1 MVLLINKPIFSSYNL
16 CSHFRLLHQ
25 AALWDN
31 AELLEDLLNGEELEY
46 INSCDSWGRSPV
58 HAATTTESSMCL
70 RILIQVI
77 IISFS
82 LSHARLITRL
92 ELPSTLRVAQE
103 VRAELPSTLLLN
115 MDMWAMHKLL

>member
-1 MVLLINKPIFSSYNL
+1 MFETSLIPAPIP
-16 CSHFRLLHQ
+16 RLLHQ

-70 RILIQVI
+70 RILIQVQGI
-77 IISFS
+77 RSF
-82 LSHARLITRL
+82 
-92 ELPSTLRVAQE
+92 
-103 VRAELPSTLLLN
+103 
-115 MDMWAMHKLL
+115 

>member
-1 MVLLINKPIFSSYNL
+1 MLRAECKNIVKNIFNTCPLL
-16 CSHFRLLHQ
+16 RLLHQ

-70 RILIQVI
+70 RILIQV
-77 IISFS
+77 
-82 LSHARLITRL
+82 RLPVIFVIFH
-92 ELPSTLRVAQE
+92 S
-103 VRAELPSTLLLN
+103 
-115 MDMWAMHKLL
+115 